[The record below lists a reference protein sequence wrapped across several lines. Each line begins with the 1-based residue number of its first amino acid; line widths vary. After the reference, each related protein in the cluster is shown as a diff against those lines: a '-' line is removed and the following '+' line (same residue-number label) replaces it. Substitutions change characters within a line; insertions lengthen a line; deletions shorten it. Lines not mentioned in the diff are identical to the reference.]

1 MFFYTQPIYLC
12 IYLVTEHLI
21 YKKHAKAIINH
32 TLVTKQLP
40 QQLTKNPQTSCSN
53 AGVLGT
59 VSETSQIKL
68 IESPL
73 FFNAQQ
79 RFGGGKQR
87 IGKLDTG
94 VIWKVYSTMDEKEQ

>member
-32 TLVTKQLP
+32 TFVMKQLP

-53 AGVLGT
+53 EGVLRTGN
-59 VSETSQIKL
+59 ETSPRKL

-73 FFNAQQ
+73 FFQSLAE
-79 RFGGGKQR
+79 
-87 IGKLDTG
+87 
-94 VIWKVYSTMDEKEQ
+94 IW

>member
-1 MFFYTQPIYLC
+1 MSFLMKNMFFYTQPIYLC

-40 QQLTKNPQTSCSN
+40 QQLTKNPQTSCWN
-53 AGVLGT
+53 AGVLRT

-73 FFNAQQ
+73 FVKA
-79 RFGGGKQR
+79 
-87 IGKLDTG
+87 
-94 VIWKVYSTMDEKEQ
+94 